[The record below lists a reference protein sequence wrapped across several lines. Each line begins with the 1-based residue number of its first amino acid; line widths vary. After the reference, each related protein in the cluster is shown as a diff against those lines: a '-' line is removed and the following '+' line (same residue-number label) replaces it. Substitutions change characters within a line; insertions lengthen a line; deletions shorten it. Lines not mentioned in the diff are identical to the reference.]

1 MQHQWLSQPCGKGL
15 NEALIPETKG
25 KTKQTKM
32 SKNTERRQ
40 KRTVLLKG
48 EGENRHV
55 LYGESVV
62 SPGTS
67 YRSVKMKEDG
77 VLIHEDP
84 EGRHAEH
91 RSIRI
96 RKGEW
101 VMGLQVEYDP
111 FPRRNMAFGDDSDD
125 PMDDDERIVPVWD

>member
-1 MQHQWLSQPCGKGL
+1 
-15 NEALIPETKG
+15 
-25 KTKQTKM
+25 M
-32 SKNTERRQ
+32 SDKKRKREKRE

-48 EGENRHV
+48 EGENQHV

-62 SPGTS
+62 SQGAN
-67 YRSVKMKEDG
+67 YRGIKMKGDG
-77 VLIHEDP
+77 LLRHEDP

-96 RKGEW
+96 ARGEW

-111 FPRRNMAFGDDSDD
+111 FPRRNMAFGDASDD
-125 PMDDDERIVPVWD
+125 PMDDDERIIPVWD

>member
-1 MQHQWLSQPCGKGL
+1 MTNGWSFKAGRMERPLEQLKKDK
-15 NEALIPETKG
+15 N
-25 KTKQTKM
+25 KQSNMAGTTRKK
-32 SKNTERRQ
+32 KN
-40 KRTVLLKG
+40 RTVLLKG
-48 EGENRHV
+48 EGENQHV

-77 VLIHEDP
+77 VLMHEDP

-111 FPRRNMAFGDDSDD
+111 FPRRNMAFGDASDD

>member
-1 MQHQWLSQPCGKGL
+1 VSEKR
-15 NEALIPETKG
+15 AK
-25 KTKQTKM
+25 
-32 SKNTERRQ
+32 RQ

-62 SPGTS
+62 SQGVN
-67 YRSVKMKEDG
+67 YRGFKMKADG
-77 VLIHEDP
+77 LLRHEDP
-84 EGRHAEH
+84 EGLHAEH

-96 RKGEW
+96 QKGEW

-111 FPRRNMAFGDDSDD
+111 FPRNDMGFGDESED
-125 PMDDDERIVPVWD
+125 PLDDDERIIPVWD

>member
-1 MQHQWLSQPCGKGL
+1 MEQVKKDKNKQS
-15 NEALIPETKG
+15 NMADTKR
-25 KTKQTKM
+25 KK
-32 SKNTERRQ
+32 KN
-40 KRTVLLKG
+40 RTVLLKG
-48 EGENRHV
+48 EGENQHV
-55 LYGESVV
+55 LYGESDV

-67 YRSVKMKEDG
+67 YRSVNMKEDG
-77 VLIHEDP
+77 VLMHEDP

-111 FPRRNMAFGDDSDD
+111 FPRRNMAFGDASDD
-125 PMDDDERIVPVWD
+125 PMDDDERIIPVWD